1 MKILVIGSKGNMG
14 RRYTAILKYLGHEVI
29 GLDLDNFQAIFHYE
43 KNDITCPNS
52 YEASLKTTINRA
64 IIATP
69 IDKHYEWCVW
79 CINNKIPFLCEKPI
93 SKDIDEIKNLMAFSE
108 NAGVDGRM
116 VCNWAFIHSYETLL
130 PGENGITLDYYNTGN
145 DGFWDLI
152 QPVYLG
158 KKFTLRKK
166 SPAYICTTN
175 GHIVNQYNFDW
186 SYVNMIKKWLE
197 NSKEIWSLPQALEAT
212 KKLIAWAKDN
222 YHE

>member
-14 RRYTAILKYLGHEVI
+14 KRYVAILKYLGHEVV
-29 GLDLDNFQAIFHYE
+29 GLDLDNFEDVFNYE
-43 KNDITCPNS
+43 KNDITIPRNLLT
-52 YEASLKTTINRA
+52 LKEPVDRA

-93 SKDIDEIKNLMAFSE
+93 SKNLDEIKILIDFSE
-108 NAGVDGRM
+108 KNGVDGRM
-116 VCNWAFIHSYETLL
+116 VCNWAFINSYETLL
-130 PGENGITLDYYNTGN
+130 PNDNGITLDYYNTGK

-158 KKFTLRKK
+158 KKFTLQKK
-166 SPAYICTTN
+166 SPAYICTIN

-186 SYVNMIKKWLE
+186 SYVNMLKKWIVNTMSL
-197 NSKEIWSLPQALEAT
+197 WSLRMALNAT
-212 KKLIAWAKDN
+212 EKLIAWAKEN